1 MIKRPIVLL
10 LIMALTAFSLV
21 ACGIS
26 ADVHDAVVAE
36 KEAAQAS
43 VAQLQKEKE
52 AAQALVAQLEKDK
65 EAAQTSVAQ
74 LQKEK
79 EAAQT
84 SVAQLEKENRTLVVE
99 LGSIKADLTQ
109 AEVKVQA
116 LGAVYPPKRFSD
128 RADIEAWLRN
138 DDISERESASTAE
151 GLYSKALEQQAR
163 ALEDGYIVSAEYSG
177 PDENYEFSIW
187 MSAVAENS
195 NYFMWNP
202 EQDEVVFVANPS
214 SPTPTLMPAVTPT
227 PTATSPMPTPT
238 PFTVQ
243 ITDSVSTIV
252 HIYQSNEAAAESQY
266 TGKIADITGH
276 VWSVNKRGQYWEVE
290 FISGLGPN
298 LICKMSG
305 EDMDVA
311 ASLKQGERV
320 TVRGKILGVP
330 GFINVVVEPCE
341 VISK

>member
-1 MIKRPIVLL
+1 
-10 LIMALTAFSLV
+10 MALTVSSLV

-52 AAQALVAQLEKDK
+52 AAQ
-65 EAAQTSVAQ
+65 TSVAQ

-79 EAAQT
+79 EAAQA

-109 AEVKVQA
+109 AEVKVLA

-138 DDISERESASTAE
+138 DDISERESGSLAE

-195 NYFMWNP
+195 NYFAWNP
-202 EQDEVVFVANPS
+202 EQDEVVFLTNILEFALS

-243 ITDSVSTIV
+243 ITDSVSAIV
-252 HIYQSNEAAAESQY
+252 YVYKSNEAAAESQY
-266 TGKIADITGH
+266 TGKIADITG
-276 VWSVNKRGQYWEVE
+276 VVGSVKKKGKYWEVE
-290 FISGLGPN
+290 FISGYGST
-298 LICKMSG
+298 LICKMSD
-305 EDMDVA
+305 EDIDA
-311 ASLKQGERV
+311 ASSLKRGERV

>member
-1 MIKRPIVLL
+1 M
-10 LIMALTAFSLV
+10 MALTVSSLV

-52 AAQALVAQLEKDK
+52 AAQALVAQL
-65 EAAQTSVAQ
+65 
-74 LQKEK
+74 QKEK
-79 EAAQT
+79 EAAQA
-84 SVAQLEKENRTLVVE
+84 SVAQLEEENRTLVVE

-109 AEVKVQA
+109 AEVKVLA
-116 LGAVYPPKRFSD
+116 LGAVYPPKRFRD

-138 DDISERESASTAE
+138 DDISERESASLAE

-177 PDENYEFSIW
+177 PDENYEFLIW

-195 NYFMWNP
+195 NYFLWNP
-202 EQDEVVFVANPS
+202 EQDEVFFVTNILEFALS

-238 PFTVQ
+238 PTPTPFTVQ

-252 HIYQSNEAAAESQY
+252 YVYQSNEAAAESKY
-266 TGKIADITGH
+266 TGKIADING
-276 VWSVNKRGQYWEVE
+276 VVGSVKKKGKYWEVE
-290 FISGLGPN
+290 FISGYGST

-305 EDMDVA
+305 EAMDVA
-311 ASLKQGERV
+311 ASLNKGERV